1 MSYYECH
8 FNRQFP
14 DVPPYIRNIPLI
26 VHYFNNPNHIKY
38 EAAVIYYRWTEDST
52 PEKREDFFYK
62 VVKAV
67 KEATKMQ
74 VWYNFYEN
82 ECVLVQ
88 KSKKDAIGIYRAFHN
103 ASEAIFFVWKDWFLR
118 GAKDCYVL
126 DSTGNGEDVYYA
138 RISPVED
145 AGKVRGLPYI
155 RACMHDAG
163 LFKDLRDD
171 KICLVKDA
179 DKIEEFWELHPV
191 FKGDAR
197 QYYLQEN
204 IRNFLEETVGNGFIT
219 EYNDWCDGKIKS
231 KKMPEHV
238 TKALKTGLLNYT
250 YQKKVKKKRRHGH

>member
-38 EAAVIYYRWTEDST
+38 EAAVIYYRWAEDST
-52 PEKREDFFYK
+52 PEKRKDFFFK
-62 VVKAV
+62 VLKAV
-67 KEATKMQ
+67 KETTKMQ

-103 ASEAIFFVWKDWFLR
+103 ATEAIFFVWKDWFLR

-126 DSTGNGEDVYYA
+126 DSAGNGEDVYYA

-145 AGKVRGLPYI
+145 AGRIRGMGYI

-163 LFKDLRDD
+163 LVKDLRKD
-171 KICLVKDA
+171 KWLKKDA
-179 DKIEEFWELHPV
+179 DVIEAFWAKYPV

-197 QYYLQEN
+197 QYYLQKN
-204 IRNFLEETVGNGFIT
+204 IFEILEGSVAESFVK
-219 EYNDWCDGKIKS
+219 EYDDWRDGKIKG
-231 KKMPEHV
+231 KKVPSHV
-238 TKALKTGLLNYT
+238 AKGLKTGLLQYNHE
-250 YQKKVKKKRRHGH
+250 KKDKKKRRHGH